1 MIKKVQ
7 NTVPSTFII
16 NDFNGEEIV
25 DTFYNK
31 IAKRQIKQNLE
42 KKKYS
47 REKVINYMPNGKVMK
62 IHLVVVLTK
71 NIVLYKMSYF
81 LESYTRS

>member
-25 DTFYNK
+25 GTFYNK

-42 KKKYS
+42 KKK
-47 REKVINYMPNGKVMK
+47 
-62 IHLVVVLTK
+62 
-71 NIVLYKMSYF
+71 
-81 LESYTRS
+81 